1 MGRIER
7 SASARADLIGHFVY
21 LAEQA
26 SEATA
31 NRFLDRADESFG
43 FLGSQPEIGAP
54 VPTQLPAL
62 SGVRKW
68 RVKDFDRFLI
78 FYVLIGG
85 GIRVIRVL
93 HAAQDWWSLFDMA
106 E

>member
-7 SASARADLIGHFVY
+7 STAARADLIGHFVY
-21 LAEQA
+21 LAEEA

-31 NRFLDRADESFG
+31 NRFLDRAEASFG
-43 FLGSQPEIGAP
+43 LRGSQPEIGAS
-54 VPTQLPAL
+54 VHTQLPAL
-62 SGVRKW
+62 SGVRTW

-78 FYVLIGG
+78 FYAPIEG

-93 HAAQDWWSLFDMA
+93 HAAQDWWSLFDVA